1 MNSNYLQL
9 LFNDIKKLWKGLNV
23 PQRFGLIVLLLATVV
38 LSTLFIVKSFEPDL
52 TVLYS
57 DLSEA
62 DVLNITENI
71 KKNGYSFKLTDD
83 KKTILVPADQKDA
96 MRVYVAENDLIQ
108 NSNPGFEL
116 LDNMQLGSTDFKNNL
131 TKQRIFQ
138 GELTRSIEKMEGIKS
153 VRVQLAQPER
163 TIFEDKDEI
172 PSASVM
178 LILDPGYKLKSSQ
191 VKAIKNLV
199 AYSVP
204 RLTPEKVFIT
214 DQFGNSLSDETSKN
228 SNDMESFKAGVE
240 KETAK
245 KITTVLEEIVGR
257 GNVSVQVN
265 ADIDFNSAK
274 STIERY
280 IPLDEKGE
288 GVLTSTQSEVEN
300 YENPNSQNAQSPQ
313 NPNSGVPNKNLN
325 YAKEKSST
333 SYSVS
338 KEIKHIVYAPGTI
351 KRLTIAVAVN
361 KILTKPEKEELQNLV
376 LSAAGVDYERG
387 DVITVSGLQFE
398 GLAQDKKTQEELA
411 QKNAKESMFEYIAVK
426 LGPSLVI
433 LILGLVGLTLLK
445 NLVSRLPHYDV
456 KQNILED
463 LEEDEEDDLALEPT
477 GQEDDL
483 ADKIKKLGGFN
494 SFDSAYSG
502 YSGFSLEDDTQATYK
517 DIEISKQEQSINTL
531 NEAILAD
538 PEAAAKV
545 LMSYIKE

>member
-1 MNSNYLQL
+1 MNSNYFQL
-9 LFNDIKKLWKGLNV
+9 LLNDMKKLWKGLNV
-23 PQRFGLIVLLLATVV
+23 PQRFALIVLLLATVV
-38 LSTLFIVKSFEPDL
+38 LSTIFIIKSFEPDL

-57 DLSEA
+57 DLAES
-62 DVLNITENI
+62 DVATITENL
-71 KKNGYSFKLTDD
+71 KKNGYSYKLSDD
-83 KKTILVPADQKDA
+83 KKTILVPASQKDE
-96 MRVYVAENDLIQ
+96 MRLYVAENDLIQ

-138 GELTRSIEKMEGIKS
+138 GELTRSIEKMEGVKS

-163 TIFEDKDEI
+163 SIFEDKDEI

-178 LILDPGYKLKSSQ
+178 LILDSGYKLKASQ

-240 KETAK
+240 KDTAK
-245 KITTVLEEIVGR
+245 KITSVLEEIVGR

-274 STIERY
+274 ATIERY

-288 GVLTSTQSEVEN
+288 GVLTSTQSEIEN
-300 YENPNSQNAQSPQ
+300 YENPNNNQAQQQPQ
-313 NPNSGVPNKNLN
+313 NPNAGVPNKNLN
-325 YAKEKSST
+325 YAKEKNST

-338 KEIKHIVYAPGTI
+338 KEVKHIVYAPGTV

-361 KILTKPEKEELQNLV
+361 KILTKAEKDELQNLV
-376 LSAAGVDYERG
+376 LSAAGVDYDRG

-398 GLAQDKKTQEELA
+398 AIADDKKKQEALA
-411 QKNAKESMFEYIAVK
+411 KKNAKDTMFEYFAVK
-426 LGPSLVI
+426 LGPSIVVLV
-433 LILGLVGLTLLK
+433 LGLFAITLLK

-456 KQNILED
+456 QQNILDEPDEDED
-463 LEEDEEDDLALEPT
+463 LAIGAPDD
-477 GQEDDL
+477 
-483 ADKIKKLGGFN
+483 ADAPLKLDKLGN
-494 SFDSAYSG
+494 LLDSG
-502 YSGFSLEDDTQATYK
+502 YPSLNFDRDDTQATLQ

>member
-1 MNSNYLQL
+1 MNSNYFQL
-9 LFNDIKKLWKGLNV
+9 LFNDMKKLWKGLNV
-23 PQRFGLIVLLLATVV
+23 PQRFGLIVLLFVTVV
-38 LSTLFIVKSFEPDL
+38 LSTFFIVKSFEPDL

-57 DLSEA
+57 DLAEA
-62 DVLNITENI
+62 DVLSITENL
-71 KKNGYSFKLTDD
+71 KKNGYSYKLTDD
-83 KKTILVPADQKDA
+83 KKTILVPASQRDE

-163 TIFEDKDEI
+163 SIFEDKDEI

-245 KITTVLEEIVGR
+245 KITSVLEEIVGR

-274 STIERY
+274 ATIERY

-288 GVLTSTQSEVEN
+288 GVLTSTQSEIEN
-300 YENPNSQNAQSPQ
+300 YENPNSQNAQQPQ
-313 NPNSGVPNKNLN
+313 NPNAGVPNKNLN

-338 KEIKHIVYAPGTI
+338 KEVKHIVYAPGTI

-361 KILTKPEKEELQNLV
+361 KILTKAEKDELQNLV
-376 LSAAGVDYERG
+376 LSAAGVDYDRG

-398 GLAQDKKTQEELA
+398 ALAEDKKNQEALEK
-411 QKNAKESMFEYIAVK
+411 KNAKETLFNYLAVK
-426 LGPSLVI
+426 LGPSIVV
-433 LILGLVGLTLLK
+433 LILGLVAITLLK
-445 NLVSRLPHYDV
+445 NLISRLPHYEIQ
-456 KQNILED
+456 QNILD
-463 LEEDEEDDLALEPT
+463 DAEDDELAIDPLDP
-477 GQEDDL
+477 DDSI
-483 ADKIKKLGGFN
+483 AAKIDKIRGL
-494 SFDSAYSG
+494 SDSQYG
-502 YSGFSLEDDTQATYK
+502 SLDFYGDDTQASYK

>member
-1 MNSNYLQL
+1 MNSSYFQL
-9 LFNDIKKLWKGLNV
+9 LFNDMKKLWKGLNV
-23 PQRFGLIVLLLATVV
+23 PQRFGLIVLLLATII
-38 LSTLFIVKSFEPDL
+38 LSTIFIVKSFEPDL

-57 DLSEA
+57 DLAES
-62 DVLNITENI
+62 DVATITENL
-71 KKNGYSFKLTDD
+71 KKNGYSYKISDD
-83 KKTILVPADQKDA
+83 KKTILVPASQKDE
-96 MRVYVAENDLIQ
+96 MRLYVAENDLIQ

-138 GELTRSIEKMEGIKS
+138 GELTRSIEKMEGVKS

-163 TIFEDKDEI
+163 SIFEDKDEI

-178 LILDPGYKLKSSQ
+178 LILDSGYKLKASQ

-228 SNDMESFKAGVE
+228 SNDMESFKSGVE
-240 KETAK
+240 KDTAK

-274 STIERY
+274 ATIERY

-288 GVLTSTQSEVEN
+288 GVLTSTQSEIEN
-300 YENPNSQNAQSPQ
+300 YENPNNNQTQQQPQ
-313 NPNSGVPNKNLN
+313 NPNAGVPNKNLN
-325 YAKEKSST
+325 YAKEKNST

-338 KEIKHIVYAPGTI
+338 KEVKHIVYAPGTV

-361 KILTKPEKEELQNLV
+361 KILTKAEKDELQNLV
-376 LSAAGVDYERG
+376 LSAAGVDYDRG

-398 GLAQDKKTQEELA
+398 AISDDKKKQEALA
-411 QKNAKESMFEYIAVK
+411 KKNAKDAMFDYLAVK
-426 LGPSLVI
+426 LGPSIVVLV
-433 LILGLVGLTLLK
+433 LGLFAITLLK
-445 NLVSRLPHYDV
+445 NLVSKIPHYDV
-456 KQNILED
+456 QQNILED
-463 LEEDEEDDLALEPT
+463 PEEDEDLAIGAP
-477 GQEDDL
+477 DDDVDDTPL
-483 ADKIKKLGGFN
+483 RLDKLSGLL
-494 SFDSAYSG
+494 DSG
-502 YSGFSLEDDTQATYK
+502 YPSLSFESDDTQATLQ

>member
-1 MNSNYLQL
+1 MNSNYFHL
-9 LFNDIKKLWKGLNV
+9 LANDIKKLWKGLNV
-23 PQRFGLIVLLLATVV
+23 PQRFGLIVLLIVTVI
-38 LSTLFIVKSFEPDL
+38 LSTFFIVKSFEPDL

-57 DLSEA
+57 DLAET
-62 DVLNITENI
+62 DVANITENL

-83 KKTILVPADQKDA
+83 KKTILVPANQRDQ
-96 MRVYVAENDLIQ
+96 MRLYVAENDLIQ

-138 GELTRSIEKMEGIKS
+138 GELTRSIEKMEGIRN

-163 TIFEDKDEI
+163 SIFSDKDEI

-178 LILDPGYKLKSSQ
+178 LILDSGYKLKSSQ

-228 SNDMESFKAGVE
+228 SNDMESFKGSVE

-245 KITTVLEEIVGR
+245 KITSVLEEIVGR

-274 STIERY
+274 ATIERY

-288 GVLTSTQSEVEN
+288 GVLTSTQSEIEN
-300 YENPNSQNAQSPQ
+300 YENPNNTNNQQPQ
-313 NPNSGVPNKNLN
+313 NLNAGIPNKNLN
-325 YAKEKSST
+325 YAKERSST

-338 KEIKHIVYAPGTI
+338 KEVKHIVYAPGTI

-361 KILTKPEKEELQNLV
+361 KILTQPEKEELQNLV

-398 GLAQDKKTQEELA
+398 ALEQDKKTQADIAEK
-411 QKNAKESMFEYIAVK
+411 QAKETLLDYIVVK
-426 LGPSLVI
+426 LGPSIVI
-433 LILGLVGLTLLK
+433 LILGLVTITLLK
-445 NLVSRLPHYDV
+445 GLISKLPHYEV
-456 KQNILED
+456 QNNILDEPD
-463 LEEDEEDDLALEPT
+463 DEELSIEP
-477 GQEDDL
+477 DVVDNSSSL
-483 ADKIKKLGGFN
+483 KLDGLGKML
-494 SFDSAYSG
+494 DSG
-502 YSGFSLEDDTQATYK
+502 YPQVLFDVDDNQSSLQ
-517 DIEISKQEQSINTL
+517 DIEISRQEQSINTL

>member
-1 MNSNYLQL
+1 MNSSYFQL
-9 LFNDIKKLWKGLNV
+9 LFNDMKKLWKGLNV
-23 PQRFGLIVLLLATVV
+23 PQRFGLIVLLLATII
-38 LSTLFIVKSFEPDL
+38 LSTIFIVKSFEPDL

-57 DLSEA
+57 DLAES
-62 DVLNITENI
+62 DVATITENL
-71 KKNGYSFKLTDD
+71 KKNGYSYKISDD
-83 KKTILVPADQKDA
+83 KKTILVPASQKDE
-96 MRVYVAENDLIQ
+96 MRLYVAENDLIQ

-138 GELTRSIEKMEGIKS
+138 GELTRSIEKMEGVKS

-163 TIFEDKDEI
+163 SIFEDKDEI

-178 LILDPGYKLKSSQ
+178 LILDSGYKLKASQ

-240 KETAK
+240 KDTAK
-245 KITTVLEEIVGR
+245 KITSVLEEIVGR

-274 STIERY
+274 ATNERY

-288 GVLTSTQSEVEN
+288 GVLTSTQSEIEN
-300 YENPNSQNAQSPQ
+300 YENPNNNQAQQQPQ
-313 NPNSGVPNKNLN
+313 NPNAGVPNKNLN
-325 YAKEKSST
+325 YAKEKNST

-338 KEIKHIVYAPGTI
+338 KEVKHIVYAPGTV

-361 KILTKPEKEELQNLV
+361 KILTKAEKDELQNLV
-376 LSAAGVDYERG
+376 LSAAGVDYDRG

-398 GLAQDKKTQEELA
+398 AISDDKKKQEALA
-411 QKNAKESMFEYIAVK
+411 KKNAKDAMFEYFAVK
-426 LGPSLVI
+426 LGPSIVVLV
-433 LILGLVGLTLLK
+433 LGLFAITLLK
-445 NLVSRLPHYDV
+445 NLISRIPHYEV
-456 KQNILED
+456 QQNILED
-463 LEEDEEDDLALEPT
+463 SEEDD
-477 GQEDDL
+477 DL
-483 ADKIKKLGGFN
+483 AIGAPDDVDDTPLKLDKLSGLL
-494 SFDSAYSG
+494 DSG
-502 YSGFSLEDDTQATYK
+502 YPSLNFETDDTQATLQ

>member
-1 MNSNYLQL
+1 MNSNYFQL
-9 LFNDIKKLWKGLNV
+9 LLNDMKKLWKGLNV
-23 PQRFGLIVLLLATVV
+23 PQRFALIVLLLATVV
-38 LSTLFIVKSFEPDL
+38 LSTIFIIKSFEPDL

-57 DLSEA
+57 DLAES
-62 DVLNITENI
+62 DVATITENL
-71 KKNGYSFKLTDD
+71 KKNGYSYKLSDD
-83 KKTILVPADQKDA
+83 KKTILVPASQKDE
-96 MRVYVAENDLIQ
+96 MRLYVAENDLIQ

-138 GELTRSIEKMEGIKS
+138 GELTRSIEKMEGVKS

-163 TIFEDKDEI
+163 SIFEDKDEI

-178 LILDPGYKLKSSQ
+178 LILDSGYKLKASQ

-240 KETAK
+240 KDTAK
-245 KITTVLEEIVGR
+245 KITSVLEEIVGR

-274 STIERY
+274 ATIERY

-288 GVLTSTQSEVEN
+288 GVLTSTQSEIEN
-300 YENPNSQNAQSPQ
+300 YENPNNNNQAQQQPQ
-313 NPNSGVPNKNLN
+313 NPNAGVPNKNLN
-325 YAKEKSST
+325 YAKEKNST

-338 KEIKHIVYAPGTI
+338 KEVKHIVYAPGTV

-361 KILTKPEKEELQNLV
+361 KILTKAEKDELQNLV
-376 LSAAGVDYERG
+376 LSAAGVDYDRG

-398 GLAQDKKTQEELA
+398 AIADDKKKQEALA
-411 QKNAKESMFEYIAVK
+411 KKNAKDTMFEYFAVK
-426 LGPSLVI
+426 LGPSIVVLV
-433 LILGLVGLTLLK
+433 LGLFAITLLK

-456 KQNILED
+456 QQNILDEPDEDED
-463 LEEDEEDDLALEPT
+463 LAIGAPDDVDAPLKL
-477 GQEDDL
+477 D
-483 ADKIKKLGGFN
+483 KLGN
-494 SFDSAYSG
+494 LLDSG
-502 YSGFSLEDDTQATYK
+502 YPSLNFDRDDTQATLQ

>member
-9 LFNDIKKLWKGLNV
+9 LFNDMKKLWKGLNV
-23 PQRFGLIVLLLATVV
+23 PQRFALIVLLFVTIV
-38 LSTLFIVKSFEPDL
+38 LSTFFIVKSFEPDL

-57 DLSEA
+57 DLAES
-62 DVLNITENI
+62 DVINITENL

-83 KKTILVPADQKDA
+83 KKTILVPASQRDD
-96 MRVYVAENDLIQ
+96 MRLYVAENDLIQ

-138 GELTRSIEKMEGIKS
+138 GELTRSIEKMEGVKS

-163 TIFEDKDEI
+163 SIFEDKDEI

-199 AYSVP
+199 AYSIP

-214 DQFGNSLSDETSKN
+214 DQFGNTLSDETSKN

-240 KETAK
+240 KETSK

-274 STIERY
+274 ATIERY

-288 GVLTSTQSEVEN
+288 GVLTSTQSEIEN
-300 YENPNSQNAQSPQ
+300 YENPNNQNTQQPE

-338 KEIKHIVYAPGTI
+338 KEVKHIVYAPGTI

-398 GLAQDKKTQEELA
+398 ALEQDKKNQENLE
-411 QKNAKESMFEYIAVK
+411 KKVAKETLFNYLATK
-426 LGPSLVI
+426 LGPSIVI
-433 LILGLVGLTLLK
+433 LILGLVTITLLK
-445 NLVSRLPHYDV
+445 NLISKLPHYEV
-456 KQNILED
+456 QQNILDEAEEED
-463 LEEDEEDDLALEPT
+463 LAFDPLDPDESIANKIERIKGLSDGAFAALDFY
-477 GQEDDL
+477 G
-483 ADKIKKLGGFN
+483 
-494 SFDSAYSG
+494 
-502 YSGFSLEDDTQATYK
+502 EDDTQASYK

>member
-1 MNSNYLQL
+1 M
-9 LFNDIKKLWKGLNV
+9 KKLWKGLNV
-23 PQRFGLIVLLLATVV
+23 PQRFGLIVLLLVTIIM
-38 LSTLFIVKSFEPDL
+38 STFFIVKSFEPDL

-57 DLSEA
+57 DLAEA
-62 DVLNITENI
+62 DIITITENL

-83 KKTILVPADQKDA
+83 KKTILVPASQKDQ
-96 MRVYVAENDLIQ
+96 MRLYIAENDLIQ

-163 TIFEDKDEI
+163 SIFTDKDEI

-240 KETAK
+240 KDTAK
-245 KITTVLEEIVGR
+245 KIISVLEEIVGR

-274 STIERY
+274 ATIERY

-288 GVLTSTQSEVEN
+288 GVLTSTQSEIEN
-300 YENPNSQNAQSPQ
+300 YENPNNVNNQLQ
-313 NPNSGVPNKNLN
+313 NPNAGVPNRNLN

-338 KEIKHIVYAPGTI
+338 KEVKHIIYAPGTI

-376 LSAAGVDYERG
+376 LSAAGVDYARG

-398 GLAQDKKTQEELA
+398 AIAEDKKLQEELEK
-411 QKNAKESMFEYIAVK
+411 KNAKESMFEYLAVK

-433 LILGLVGLTLLK
+433 LILGLVAIVLLK
-445 NLVSRLPHYDV
+445 NLVGKLPHYEIQQDL
-456 KQNILED
+456 LED
-463 LEEDEEDDLALEPT
+463 GEDD
-477 GQEDDL
+477 DL
-483 ADKIKKLGGFN
+483 DINDFDETSTVAAKLDKLGGLSALDAGYPQL
-494 SFDSAYSG
+494 SFDT
-502 YSGFSLEDDTQATYK
+502 DDTQATLH

>member
-1 MNSNYLQL
+1 MNSSYFQL
-9 LFNDIKKLWKGLNV
+9 LFNDMKKLWKGLNV
-23 PQRFGLIVLLLATVV
+23 PQRFGLIVLLLATII
-38 LSTLFIVKSFEPDL
+38 LSTIFIVKSFEPDL

-57 DLSEA
+57 DLAES
-62 DVLNITENI
+62 DVATITENL
-71 KKNGYSFKLTDD
+71 KKNGYSYKISDD
-83 KKTILVPADQKDA
+83 KKTILVPASQKDE
-96 MRVYVAENDLIQ
+96 MRLYVAENDLIQ

-138 GELTRSIEKMEGIKS
+138 GELTRSIEKMEGVKS

-163 TIFEDKDEI
+163 SIFEDKDEI

-178 LILDPGYKLKSSQ
+178 LILDSGYKLKASQ

-228 SNDMESFKAGVE
+228 SNDMESFKSGVE
-240 KETAK
+240 KDTAK
-245 KITTVLEEIVGR
+245 KITSVLEEIVGR

-274 STIERY
+274 ATIERY

-288 GVLTSTQSEVEN
+288 GVLTSTQSEIEN
-300 YENPNSQNAQSPQ
+300 YENPNNNQAQQQPQ
-313 NPNSGVPNKNLN
+313 NPNAGVPNKNLN
-325 YAKEKSST
+325 YAKEKNST

-338 KEIKHIVYAPGTI
+338 KEVKHIVYAPGTV

-361 KILTKPEKEELQNLV
+361 KILTKAEKDELQNLV
-376 LSAAGVDYERG
+376 LSAAGVDYDRG

-398 GLAQDKKTQEELA
+398 AISDDKKKQEALA
-411 QKNAKESMFEYIAVK
+411 KKNAKDAMFEYFAVK
-426 LGPSLVI
+426 LGPSIVVLV
-433 LILGLVGLTLLK
+433 LGLFAITLLK
-445 NLVSRLPHYDV
+445 NLISRIPHYEV
-456 KQNILED
+456 QQNILED
-463 LEEDEEDDLALEPT
+463 PEEDD
-477 GQEDDL
+477 DL
-483 ADKIKKLGGFN
+483 AIGAPDDVDDTPLKLDKLSGLL
-494 SFDSAYSG
+494 DSG
-502 YSGFSLEDDTQATYK
+502 YPSLNFETDDTQATLQ